1 MGKRNNQVRI
11 IGGNWRSR
19 KVAFAANPALRPTP
33 DRVRETLFNWLQG
46 ALAGRRTLE
55 PYGGSGV
62 LSLEALSRGAAHAT
76 LVERHPATARH
87 LQAEFARFAEASRYA
102 IVQGEALDYL
112 AASQARYGLVFL
124 DPPYDAG
131 GAGGAGELPRALP
144 AAARLLAPGG
154 LVYAESGQALEAL
167 APASLR
173 LHRQGKAGGVHFALM
188 QRA

>member
-1 MGKRNNQVRI
+1 MGKCNNQVRI

-19 KVAFAANPALRPTP
+19 KVAFAENPALRPTP
-33 DRVRETLFNWLQG
+33 NRVRETLFNWLQG

-76 LVERHPATARH
+76 LVERRPATVRH

-102 IVQGEALDYL
+102 LVQGEALDYM
-112 AASQARYGLVFL
+112 AASQARYDLVFL
-124 DPPYDAG
+124 DPPFDAG
-131 GAGGAGELPRALP
+131 EGTGELARALP

-154 LVYAESGQALEAL
+154 CVYAESGQAFDGL

-173 LHRQGKAGGVHFALM
+173 LHRQGQAGGVHFVLM
-188 QRA
+188 QQA